1 MLAFVRTTQC
11 YQLKHC
17 RHHASRT
24 NLLCKHGGAPNPAKP
39 HHLPR
44 HPGLDPGSR
53 FVSREAARPRVT
65 PGAAPQAI
73 GHSFIE
79 PPPPKNP
86 FPTLSNHAPNS
97 SMDHP
102 SPPPPAPLLE
112 GSCLAFIPAPRQRRR
127 ADGWT
132 PETQACFIRALE
144 PMGSVGPAAKEIGR
158 AHV

>member
-1 MLAFVRTTQC
+1 MISSFRTTQC
-11 YQLKHC
+11 YQRKHC

-24 NLLCKHGGAPNPAKP
+24 NLRCKHGGAPNPEKP

-97 SMDHP
+97 SMDRSEEHT
-102 SPPPPAPLLE
+102 SELQSLMRNTYAVF
-112 GSCLAFIPAPRQRRR
+112 CLKKKNIN
-127 ADGWT
+127 
-132 PETQACFIRALE
+132 
-144 PMGSVGPAAKEIGR
+144 
-158 AHV
+158 